1 MHVKA
6 SQALLDQLTTT
17 DRFAL
22 LEIYRHRCLDQNL
35 LRKYVYQE
43 ADSGSGAAEERVQFM
58 VEKDLLESVDYNGP
72 CQALFLTTRG
82 MEVVKT
88 FFGDVLQQQYAQ
100 EGKPFKPRFAYE
112 LKMNPKIITHQMHLN
127 AFEMELE
134 SYLKPQDPNYRYFDE
149 KHMPKASDYMMPD
162 GVVELSNSYIFLEM
176 DMGTEDAKRLAQK
189 WNSYR
194 IFLNSPGFAY
204 QGKPITMLFILDGIK
219 WPDVRKRNV
228 SKVLLKY
235 IGDRITGNFEV
246 YLDIPEKLHERM
258 KLRFTS
264 KYTVVP
270 EETEIFQEFANKG
283 FSISN
288 PQFLSKLDTSISYY
302 ARKLTADKKIL
313 IEDGR
318 PQEFLLDI
326 WLDGRLS
333 IARNMTRFQQTTG
346 KLVKMAGR
354 EIPYL
359 IVLPSEQAAVNLL
372 KTMDTQQPTGIFFT
386 TPARL
391 AANPW
396 YEALFR
402 FDQLGNLVHFQ
413 NNSLTMTVH
422 ERRFSKKT

>member
-1 MHVKA
+1 MHVKVN
-6 SQALLDQLTTT
+6 QVLLDQLTTA
-17 DRFAL
+17 DRSVL

-35 LRKYVYQE
+35 LGKYVYQE
-43 ADSGSGAAEERVQFM
+43 AGSGSGAAEERVQFM
-58 VEKDLLESVDYNGP
+58 VEKDLLEAVDYGADCP
-72 CQALFLTTRG
+72 ALFLTTLG
-82 MEVVKT
+82 MEVIKT
-88 FFGDVLQQQYAQ
+88 FFADILKQQYAQ
-100 EGKPFKPRFAYE
+100 EGKPFKLRFAYE

-134 SYLKPQDPNYRYFDE
+134 SYFKPHDPNYHYFDE
-149 KHMPKASDYMMPD
+149 KHMPKVSDYMMPD

-219 WPDVRKRNV
+219 WPDIRKRNV

-235 IGDRITGNFEV
+235 IGDRINGTFEV
-246 YLDIPEKLHERM
+246 YLDVPEKLHDLM
-258 KLRFTS
+258 KLKTTS
-264 KYTVVP
+264 DRAVKT
-270 EETEIFQEFANKG
+270 EETDACSEILKKG
-283 FSISN
+283 FTLSK

-313 IEDGR
+313 IEDGK

-346 KLVKMAGR
+346 KLLKMAGR

-359 IVLPSEQAAVNLL
+359 IVLPSEQAAENLL
-372 KTMDTQQPTGIFFT
+372 KTMDTQQPKGIFFT
-386 TPARL
+386 SPSRL
-391 AANPW
+391 ASKPW
-396 YEALFR
+396 NEALFK

-413 NNSLTMTVH
+413 DNSLTVSIH